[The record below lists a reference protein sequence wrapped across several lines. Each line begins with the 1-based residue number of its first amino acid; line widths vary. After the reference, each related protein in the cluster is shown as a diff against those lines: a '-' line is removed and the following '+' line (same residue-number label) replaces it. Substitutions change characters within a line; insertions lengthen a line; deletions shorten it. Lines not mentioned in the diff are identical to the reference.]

1 MLEGVGRADGSDRRV
16 TTAEVD
22 DSAATVLHVDMDAF
36 FASVELLDRPDARG
50 KPAIVGH
57 AGGRG
62 VVTSAT
68 YEARRFG
75 VRSAMPMSQALR
87 LCPTAI
93 ILPPHYQKYT
103 EYSRRV
109 MEIFHEVTPLVEPLS
124 IDEAFLD
131 VAGARR
137 LLGSPRRIAELIRA
151 RVVEETGLTCSV
163 GVAGT
168 KFMAKLASGRAKP
181 DGLLVIPPSE
191 TLAYLRPLPVG
202 ALWGVG
208 ASTQASLERMGMRTV
223 ADLADAP
230 IAVLQR
236 AVGDAGARRLHD
248 LANGRDARRVVTES
262 REKSVGHENTFGVDV
277 DDADTLRRELLRL
290 SGRVGERLRRHG
302 LEGRTVAIKVRFS
315 DFRTITRSRTLAEPT
330 NVGRRLFEEAW
341 QIFEALELDLR
352 ATPIRLIGVRAE
364 QLLDAGGDALAL
376 WDPDEEWRE
385 TERALDAVS
394 ARFGRG
400 TIGPASLVRRT
411 QEADEEAKDG
421 RNPRWVSD

>member
-1 MLEGVGRADGSDRRV
+1 VSAAD
-16 TTAEVD
+16 VD
-22 DSAATVLHVDMDAF
+22 DSEASILHVDMDAF
-36 FASVELLDRPDARG
+36 FASVELLERPDARG

-68 YEARRFG
+68 YEARRYG
-75 VRSAMPMSQALR
+75 VRSAMPMSQAIR

-93 ILPPHYQKYT
+93 ILPPHYERYT
-103 EYSRRV
+103 AYSAKV

-131 VAGARR
+131 VSGARR
-137 LLGSPRRIAELIRA
+137 LLGSPRRIAELIRS
-151 RVVEETGLTCSV
+151 RVFEETGLTCSV
-163 GVAGT
+163 GVAAT

-181 DGLLVIPPSE
+181 DGLLVIPRAD
-191 TLAYLRPLPVG
+191 TLSFLRPLPVG

-208 ASTQASLERMGMRTV
+208 ASTQASLERMGLLTV

-230 IAVLQR
+230 LHVLQK
-236 AVGDAGARRLHD
+236 AVGDAGGSRLHD

-262 REKSVGHENTFGVDV
+262 REKSIGHENTFGTDV
-277 DDADTLRRELLRL
+277 GELDTLRREFLRL
-290 SGRVGERLRRHG
+290 SGRVGERLRTQG
-302 LEGRTVAIKVRFS
+302 MVARTVAIKVRFS

-341 QIFEALELDLR
+341 DVFDVLDLDVR
-352 ATPIRLIGVRAE
+352 QTPLRLIGVRAE

-385 TERALDAVS
+385 TERTLDAVS

-400 TIGPASLVRRT
+400 MIGPASLVRRSRD
-411 QEADEEAKDG
+411 ADEEERDG
-421 RNPRWVSD
+421 RNPKYLSD

>member
-1 MLEGVGRADGSDRRV
+1 MLDPVGRADGSDRRV
-16 TTAEVD
+16 TTADVD

-103 EYSRRV
+103 EYSARV

-137 LLGSPRRIAELIRA
+137 LLGSPRRIAELIRS
-151 RVVEETGLTCSV
+151 RVQEETGLTCSV

-181 DGLLVIPPSE
+181 DGLLVIPPAE
-191 TLAYLRPLPVG
+191 TIAYLRPLPVG

-230 IAVLQR
+230 MAVLQR

-262 REKSVGHENTFGVDV
+262 REKSVGHENTFSADV
-277 DDADTLRRELLRL
+277 DDPDILRRELLRL
-290 SGRVGERLRRHG
+290 SGRVGERLRTHG

-315 DFRTITRSRTLAEPT
+315 DFPTITRSRTLAEPT

-341 QIFEALELDLR
+341 QIFEALDLDVR
-352 ATPIRLIGVRAE
+352 TTPIRLIGVRAE

-400 TIGPASLVRRT
+400 MIGPASLVRRT
-411 QEADEEAKDG
+411 READDEARDG

>member
-1 MLEGVGRADGSDRRV
+1 MSAAD
-16 TTAEVD
+16 VD
-22 DSAATVLHVDMDAF
+22 DSESSILHVDMDAF
-36 FASVELLDRPDARG
+36 FASVELLERPDARG

-68 YEARRFG
+68 YEARRYG

-93 ILPPHYQKYT
+93 ILPPHYERYT
-103 EYSRRV
+103 EYSARV
-109 MEIFHEVTPLVEPLS
+109 MDIFHEVTPLVEPLS

-131 VAGARR
+131 VSGARR
-137 LLGSPRRIAELIRA
+137 LLGSPRRIAELIRS
-151 RVVEETGLTCSV
+151 RVLEETGLTCSV
-163 GVAGT
+163 GVAAT

-181 DGLLVIPPSE
+181 DGLLVVPRAE
-191 TLAYLRPLPVG
+191 TLSFLRPLPVG

-208 ASTQASLERMGMRTV
+208 ASTQASLERMGLLTV

-230 IAVLQR
+230 LHVLQK
-236 AVGDAGARRLHD
+236 AVGDASGRRLHD

-262 REKSVGHENTFGVDV
+262 REKSIGHENTFGTDV
-277 DDADTLRRELLRL
+277 GDLDTLRREFLRL
-290 SGRVGERLRRHG
+290 SGRVGERLRKHE
-302 LEGRTVAIKVRFS
+302 LVARTVAIKVRFS

-341 QIFEALELDLR
+341 DVFDALGLDVR
-352 ATPIRLIGVRAE
+352 QTPLRLIGVRAE

-385 TERALDAVS
+385 TERTLDAVS

-400 TIGPASLVRRT
+400 MIGPASLVRRSRD
-411 QEADEEAKDG
+411 ADEEESDG
-421 RNPRWVSD
+421 RNTKYVSD

>member
-1 MLEGVGRADGSDRRV
+1 M
-16 TTAEVD
+16 TTSAVD
-22 DSAATVLHVDMDAF
+22 DAGATILHVDMDAF
-36 FASVELLDRPDARG
+36 FASVELLDRPDVRG

-68 YEARRFG
+68 YEARKFG
-75 VRSAMPMSQALR
+75 VRSAMPVSQALR
-87 LCPTAI
+87 LCPSAI
-93 ILPPHYQKYT
+93 ILPPHYEKYT

-109 MEIFHEVTPLVEPLS
+109 MDIFQEVTPLVEPLS

-137 LLGSPRRIAELIRA
+137 LLGSPGRIAELIRS
-151 RVVEETGLTCSV
+151 RVLEETGLTCSV

-168 KFMAKLASGRAKP
+168 KFLAKLASGRAKP
-181 DGLLVIPPSE
+181 DGLLIIPPAE
-191 TLAYLRPLPVG
+191 ALAYLRPLPVG

-208 ASTQASLERMGMRTV
+208 ASTQSALERMGMRTV
-223 ADLADAP
+223 ADIADAP
-230 IAVLQR
+230 LGVLQR
-236 AVGDAGARRLHD
+236 AVGEASARRLHE
-248 LANGRDARRVVTES
+248 LANGRDARQVVTES
-262 REKSVGHENTFGVDV
+262 REKSIGHENTFEIDV
-277 DDADTLRRELLRL
+277 ADADRLRRELLRL

-302 LEGRTVAIKVRFS
+302 MVARTVAIKVRFA

-341 QIFEALELDLR
+341 QIFEALGTDLR

-364 QLLDAGGDALAL
+364 QLLDGDGEGAVL

-385 TERALDAVS
+385 TERTLDAVS

-400 TIGPASLVRRT
+400 AIAPASLVQR
-411 QEADEEAKDG
+411 EEAP
-421 RNPRWVSD
+421 RNPRWLSD

>member
-1 MLEGVGRADGSDRRV
+1 VGRTDGSDRQV
-16 TTAEVD
+16 STADVD
-22 DSAATVLHVDMDAF
+22 DSEASILHVDMDAF
-36 FASVELLDRPDARG
+36 FASVELLERPDARG

-68 YEARRFG
+68 YEARRYG

-87 LCPTAI
+87 LCPHAI
-93 ILPPHYQKYT
+93 VLPPHYERYT

-109 MEIFHEVTPLVEPLS
+109 MDIFREVTPLVEPLS

-131 VAGARR
+131 VSGARR
-137 LLGSPRRIAELIRA
+137 LLGSPRRIAELIRS
-151 RVVEETGLTCSV
+151 RVLEETGLTCSV
-163 GVAGT
+163 GVAST

-181 DGLLVIPPSE
+181 DGLLVIPRAE
-191 TLAYLRPLPVG
+191 TLSFLRPLPVG

-208 ASTQASLERMGMRTV
+208 ASTQAALERMGLLTV

-230 IAVLQR
+230 LSVLQK
-236 AVGDAGARRLHD
+236 AVGDASGRRLHD
-248 LANGRDARRVVTES
+248 LANGRDPRRIVTET
-262 REKSVGHENTFGVDV
+262 REKSIGHENTFGTDV
-277 DDADTLRRELLRL
+277 GELDTLRRELLRL
-290 SGRVGERLRRHG
+290 SGRVGERLRTHG
-302 LEGRTVAIKVRFS
+302 MVARTVAIKVRFS

-341 QIFEALELDLR
+341 DVFGGLGLDVQQ
-352 ATPIRLIGVRAE
+352 TPIRLIGVRAE

-385 TERALDAVS
+385 TERTLDAVS

-400 TIGPASLVRRT
+400 MIGPASLVRRSRD
-411 QEADEEAKDG
+411 ADDEERDG
-421 RNPRWVSD
+421 RNPKYVSD

>member
-1 MLEGVGRADGSDRRV
+1 MGRADGSERQVSAAD
-16 TTAEVD
+16 VD
-22 DSAATVLHVDMDAF
+22 DSESSILHVDMDAF
-36 FASVELLDRPDARG
+36 FASVELLERPDARG

-68 YEARRFG
+68 YEARRYG

-87 LCPTAI
+87 LCPNAI
-93 ILPPHYQKYT
+93 ILPPHYDRYT
-103 EYSRRV
+103 EYSRKV
-109 MEIFHEVTPLVEPLS
+109 MDIFHEVTPLVEPLS

-137 LLGSPRRIAELIRA
+137 LLGSPRRIAELIRS
-151 RVVEETGLTCSV
+151 RVHEETGLTCSV
-163 GVAGT
+163 GVAAT

-181 DGLLVIPPSE
+181 DGLLVIPRSE
-191 TLAYLRPLPVG
+191 TLSFLRPLPVG

-208 ASTQASLERMGMRTV
+208 ASTQSSLERMGLLTV

-230 IAVLQR
+230 LGVLQK
-236 AVGDAGARRLHD
+236 AVGDASGRRLHE
-248 LANGRDARRVVTES
+248 LANGRDPRRVVTES
-262 REKSVGHENTFGVDV
+262 REKSIGHENTFGVDV
-277 DDADTLRRELLRL
+277 ADVDQLRRELLRL
-290 SGRVGERLRRHG
+290 SGRVGERLRKHE
-302 LEGRTVAIKVRFS
+302 LETRTVAIKVRFS

-341 QIFEALELDLR
+341 DVFEALGLDVR
-352 ATPIRLIGVRAE
+352 QTPIRLIGVRAE
-364 QLLDAGGDALAL
+364 QLLDAGGNSLAL

-385 TERALDAVS
+385 TERTLDAVS

-400 TIGPASLVRRT
+400 AIGPASLVRRSRDAD
-411 QEADEEAKDG
+411 QEEQDG
-421 RNPRWVSD
+421 RNPKYVSD

>member
-1 MLEGVGRADGSDRRV
+1 MSAAD
-16 TTAEVD
+16 VD
-22 DSAATVLHVDMDAF
+22 DSESSILHVDMDAF
-36 FASVELLDRPDARG
+36 FASVELLERPDARG

-68 YEARRFG
+68 YEARRYG

-87 LCPTAI
+87 LCPSAI
-93 ILPPHYQKYT
+93 ILPPHYERYT
-103 EYSRRV
+103 EYSARV
-109 MEIFHEVTPLVEPLS
+109 MDIFHEVTPLVEPLS

-131 VAGARR
+131 VSGARR
-137 LLGSPRRIAELIRA
+137 LLGSPRRIAELIRS
-151 RVVEETGLTCSV
+151 RVLEETGLTCSV
-163 GVAGT
+163 GVAAT

-181 DGLLVIPPSE
+181 DGLLVVPRAE
-191 TLAYLRPLPVG
+191 TLSFLRPLPVG

-208 ASTQASLERMGMRTV
+208 ASTQASLERMGLLTV

-230 IAVLQR
+230 LHVLQK
-236 AVGDAGARRLHD
+236 AVGDASGRRLHD

-262 REKSVGHENTFGVDV
+262 REKSIGHENTFGTDV
-277 DDADTLRRELLRL
+277 GDLDTLRREFLRL
-290 SGRVGERLRRHG
+290 SGRVGERLRKHE
-302 LEGRTVAIKVRFS
+302 LVARTVAIKVRFS

-341 QIFEALELDLR
+341 DVFEALSLDVR
-352 ATPIRLIGVRAE
+352 QTPLRLIGVRAE

-385 TERALDAVS
+385 TERTLDAVS

-400 TIGPASLVRRT
+400 MIGPASLVRRSRD
-411 QEADEEAKDG
+411 ADEGESDG
-421 RNPRWVSD
+421 RNPKYVSD

>member
-1 MLEGVGRADGSDRRV
+1 MGRADGSQRQVSASD
-16 TTAEVD
+16 VD
-22 DSAATVLHVDMDAF
+22 DSEAAILHVDMDAF
-36 FASVELLDRPDARG
+36 FASVELLERPDARG

-68 YEARRFG
+68 YEARRYG

-87 LCPTAI
+87 LCPNAI
-93 ILPPHYQKYT
+93 ILTPHYERYT
-103 EYSRRV
+103 EYSAKV
-109 MEIFHEVTPLVEPLS
+109 MDIFHEVTPLVEPLS

-131 VAGARR
+131 VSGARR
-137 LLGSPRRIAELIRA
+137 LLGSPRRIAELIRS

-163 GVAGT
+163 GVAAT

-181 DGLLVIPPSE
+181 DGLLVIPRAE
-191 TLAYLRPLPVG
+191 TLAFLRPLPVG

-208 ASTQASLERMGMRTV
+208 ASTRTSLERMGLVTV

-230 IAVLQR
+230 LHVLQK
-236 AVGDAGARRLHD
+236 AVGDAGGRRLHD
-248 LANGRDARRVVTES
+248 LANGRDARRIVTQT
-262 REKSVGHENTFGVDV
+262 REKSIGHENTFGTDV
-277 DDADTLRRELLRL
+277 GDLDTLRREFLRL
-290 SGRVGERLRRHG
+290 SGRVGERLRSHE
-302 LEGRTVAIKVRFS
+302 LVARTIAIKVRFS

-341 QIFEALELDLR
+341 DVFGALGLDVR
-352 ATPIRLIGVRAE
+352 QTPLRLIGVRAE

-385 TERALDAVS
+385 TERTLDAVS

-400 TIGPASLVRRT
+400 AIGPASLVRRSKD
-411 QEADEEAKDG
+411 ADEEEQDG
-421 RNPRWVSD
+421 RNPTYVSE

>member
-1 MLEGVGRADGSDRRV
+1 M
-16 TTAEVD
+16 TTGEVD
-22 DSAATVLHVDMDAF
+22 DAEATILHVDMDAF
-36 FASVELLDRPDARG
+36 FASVELLERPDARG

-68 YEARRFG
+68 YEARKFG

-93 ILPPHYQKYT
+93 ILPPHYEKYT
-103 EYSRRV
+103 QYSRAV
-109 MEIFHEVTPLVEPLS
+109 MRIFQEVTPLVEPLS

-137 LLGSPRRIAELIRA
+137 LLGSPRRIAELVRA
-151 RVVEETGLTCSV
+151 RVRDETGLTCSV

-181 DGLLVIPPSE
+181 DGLLVIPPAD
-191 TLAYLRPLPVG
+191 TIAFLRPLPVG

-208 ASTQASLERMGMRTV
+208 ASTQAQLERMGMRTV
-223 ADLADAP
+223 ADIADAP
-230 IAVLQR
+230 VQVLQR
-236 AVGDAGARRLHD
+236 AVGEASARRLHS
-248 LANGRDARRVVTES
+248 LANGRDARRVTPES
-262 REKSVGHENTFGVDV
+262 REKSIGHENTFSVDV

-290 SGRVGERLRRHG
+290 SGRVGERLRSHG
-302 LEGRTVAIKVRFS
+302 LVGRTVSIKVRYS

-341 QIFEALELDLR
+341 DVFETIGVDLR

-364 QLLDAGGDALAL
+364 QLMEAGGDALAL

-400 TIGPASLVRRT
+400 VIGPASLVRRSRDAERAE
-411 QEADEEAKDG
+411 QDG
-421 RNPRWVSD
+421 RNPRWLSD

>member
-1 MLEGVGRADGSDRRV
+1 M
-16 TTAEVD
+16 TTAPVD
-22 DSAATVLHVDMDAF
+22 DDGATILHVDMDAF

-87 LCPTAI
+87 LCPNAI
-93 ILPPHYQKYT
+93 ILPPHYDKYV
-103 EYSRRV
+103 EHSRAV
-109 MEIFHEVTPLVEPLS
+109 MDIFREVTPLVEPLS

-151 RVVEETGLTCSV
+151 RVREERGLTCSV

-181 DGLLVIPPSE
+181 DGLLVIPPAD

-223 ADLADAP
+223 GDLADAP
-230 IAVLQR
+230 LAVLQR
-236 AVGDAGARRLHD
+236 AVGEAGARRLHE
-248 LANGRDARRVVTES
+248 LANGRDHRQVVTES
-262 REKSVGHENTFGVDV
+262 REKSIGHENTFAVDV
-277 DDADTLRRELLRL
+277 AEPDRLRRELLRL
-290 SGRVGERLRRHG
+290 SGRVGERLRTHG
-302 LEGRTVAIKVRFS
+302 MLSRTVSIKVRFS
-315 DFRTITRSRTLAEPT
+315 DFRTLTRSRTLTEPT

-341 QIFEALELDLR
+341 DIFGMLQLDLR
-352 ATPIRLIGVRAE
+352 QTPIRLIGVRAE
-364 QLLDAGGDALAL
+364 QLVDVRGDALAL

-400 TIGPASLVRRT
+400 AIGPASLVAR
-411 QEADEEAKDG
+411 QSEEE
-421 RNPRWVSD
+421 

>member
-93 ILPPHYQKYT
+93 ILPPHYEKYT
-103 EYSRRV
+103 EYSGRV

-168 KFMAKLASGRAKP
+168 KFMAKLASGHAKP
-181 DGLLVIPPSE
+181 DGLLVIPPAD
-191 TLAYLRPLPVG
+191 TIAYLRPLPVG

-236 AVGDAGARRLHD
+236 AVGEAGARRLHE
-248 LANGRDARRVVTES
+248 LANGRDARRIVTES

-277 DDADTLRRELLRL
+277 DDVDTLRRELLRL
-290 SGRVGERLRRHG
+290 SGRVGERLRRHA

-341 QIFEALELDLR
+341 QIFEALKLDLR

-364 QLLDAGGDALAL
+364 QLLDAGGDTLAL

-411 QEADEEAKDG
+411 READDEAQDG

>member
-1 MLEGVGRADGSDRRV
+1 VSAAD
-16 TTAEVD
+16 VD
-22 DSAATVLHVDMDAF
+22 DSEASILHVDMDAF
-36 FASVELLDRPDARG
+36 FASVELLERPDARG

-68 YEARRFG
+68 YEARRYG

-93 ILPPHYQKYT
+93 ILPPHYERYT
-103 EYSRRV
+103 EYSARV
-109 MEIFHEVTPLVEPLS
+109 MDIFHEVTPLVEPLS

-131 VAGARR
+131 VTGARR
-137 LLGSPRRIAELIRA
+137 LLGSPRRIAELIRS

-163 GVAGT
+163 GVAAT

-181 DGLLVIPPSE
+181 DGLLVVPRAE
-191 TLAYLRPLPVG
+191 TLSFLRPLPVG

-208 ASTQASLERMGMRTV
+208 ASTQASLERMGLLTV

-230 IAVLQR
+230 LHVLQK
-236 AVGDAGARRLHD
+236 AVGDAGGRRLHD
-248 LANGRDARRVVTES
+248 LANGRDSRAVVTES
-262 REKSVGHENTFGVDV
+262 REKSIGHENTFGTDV
-277 DDADTLRRELLRL
+277 GDLDTLRREFLRL
-290 SGRVGERLRRHG
+290 SGRVGERLRKHAMVA
-302 LEGRTVAIKVRFS
+302 RTVAIKVRFS

-341 QIFEALELDLR
+341 DVFDALGLDVQQ
-352 ATPIRLIGVRAE
+352 TPLRLIGVRAE

-385 TERALDAVS
+385 TERTLDAVS

-400 TIGPASLVRRT
+400 MIGPASLVRRSRD
-411 QEADEEAKDG
+411 ADEEESDG
-421 RNPRWVSD
+421 RNPKYVSD

>member
-1 MLEGVGRADGSDRRV
+1 MGRADGSERQV
-16 TTAEVD
+16 SAAGVD
-22 DSAATVLHVDMDAF
+22 DSEASILHVDMDAF
-36 FASVELLDRPDARG
+36 FASVELLERPDARG

-68 YEARRFG
+68 YEARRYG

-87 LCPTAI
+87 LCPNAI
-93 ILPPHYQKYT
+93 ILPPHYDRYT
-103 EYSRRV
+103 EFSRRV
-109 MEIFHEVTPLVEPLS
+109 MDIFHEVTPLVEPLS

-131 VAGARR
+131 VSGARR
-137 LLGSPRRIAELIRA
+137 LLGSPRRIAELIRS
-151 RVVEETGLTCSV
+151 RVHEETGLTCSV
-163 GVAGT
+163 GVAAT

-181 DGLLVIPPSE
+181 DGLLVIPRAE
-191 TLAYLRPLPVG
+191 TLAFLRPLPVG

-208 ASTQASLERMGMRTV
+208 ASTRSSLERMGLLTV

-230 IAVLQR
+230 LHVLQK
-236 AVGDAGARRLHD
+236 AVGDASGRRLHE
-248 LANGRDARRVVTES
+248 LANGRDPRRVVTES
-262 REKSVGHENTFGVDV
+262 REKSIGHENTFGADV
-277 DDADTLRRELLRL
+277 ADPDVLRRELLRL
-290 SGRVGERLRRHG
+290 SGRVGERLRKH
-302 LEGRTVAIKVRFS
+302 EMEARTVAIKVRFS

-341 QIFEALELDLR
+341 DVFEALGLDVR
-352 ATPIRLIGVRAE
+352 QTPIRLIGVRAE

-385 TERALDAVS
+385 TERTLDAVS

-400 TIGPASLVRRT
+400 AIGPASLVRRSRD
-411 QEADEEAKDG
+411 ADAEERDG
-421 RNPRWVSD
+421 RNPKYVSD

>member
-1 MLEGVGRADGSDRRV
+1 VGRADGSERQVSASD
-16 TTAEVD
+16 VD
-22 DSAATVLHVDMDAF
+22 DSEAGILHVDMDAF
-36 FASVELLDRPDARG
+36 FASVELLERPDARG

-68 YEARRFG
+68 YEARRYG

-87 LCPTAI
+87 LCPNAI
-93 ILPPHYQKYT
+93 ILPPHYERYT
-103 EYSRRV
+103 EYSAKV
-109 MEIFHEVTPLVEPLS
+109 MDIFREVTPLVEPLS

-131 VAGARR
+131 VRGARR
-137 LLGSPRRIAELIRA
+137 LLGSPRRIAELIRS
-151 RVVEETGLTCSV
+151 RVQEETGLTCSV
-163 GVAGT
+163 GAAAT

-181 DGLLVIPPSE
+181 DGLLVIPRSE
-191 TLAYLRPLPVG
+191 TLAFLRPLPVG

-208 ASTQASLERMGMRTV
+208 ASTQAALERMGLLTV

-230 IAVLQR
+230 LHVLQK
-236 AVGDAGARRLHD
+236 AVGDASGRKLHE
-248 LANGRDARRVVTES
+248 LANGRDARRIVTES
-262 REKSVGHENTFGVDV
+262 REKSIGHENTFGTDV
-277 DDADTLRRELLRL
+277 GDPDTLRRELLRL
-290 SGRVGERLRRHG
+290 SGRVGERLRKHAMVA
-302 LEGRTVAIKVRFS
+302 RTVSIKVRFS

-341 QIFEALELDLR
+341 DVFGALGLDVR
-352 ATPIRLIGVRAE
+352 QTPIRLIGVRAE

-385 TERALDAVS
+385 TERTLDAVS

-400 TIGPASLVRRT
+400 MIGPASLVRRSRD
-411 QEADEEAKDG
+411 ANEEEQDG
-421 RNPRWVSD
+421 RNPKYVSD

>member
-1 MLEGVGRADGSDRRV
+1 MLEGVGRADGCDRRV

>member
-1 MLEGVGRADGSDRRV
+1 MGRADGSERQV
-16 TTAEVD
+16 SAAGVD
-22 DSAATVLHVDMDAF
+22 DQEASILHVDMDAF
-36 FASVELLDRPDARG
+36 FASVELLERPDARG

-68 YEARRFG
+68 YEARRYG

-87 LCPTAI
+87 LCPNAI
-93 ILPPHYQKYT
+93 ILPPHYDRYT
-103 EYSRRV
+103 EYSRKV
-109 MEIFHEVTPLVEPLS
+109 MDIFHEVTPLVEPLS

-131 VAGARR
+131 VSGARR
-137 LLGSPRRIAELIRA
+137 LLGSPRRIAELIRS
-151 RVVEETGLTCSV
+151 RVREETGLTCSV
-163 GVAGT
+163 GVAAT

-181 DGLLVIPPSE
+181 DGLLVIPRAE
-191 TLAYLRPLPVG
+191 TLSFLRPLPVG

-208 ASTQASLERMGMRTV
+208 ASTQAALERMGLLTV

-230 IAVLQR
+230 LHVLQR
-236 AVGDAGARRLHD
+236 AVGDASGRRLHE
-248 LANGRDARRVVTES
+248 LANGRDPRRVVTES
-262 REKSVGHENTFGVDV
+262 REKSIGHENTFGTDV
-277 DDADTLRRELLRL
+277 ADIDVLRREMLRL
-290 SGRVGERLRRHG
+290 SGRVGERLRKHAM
-302 LEGRTVAIKVRFS
+302 EARTVAIKVRFS

-341 QIFEALELDLR
+341 DVFGALGLDVR
-352 ATPIRLIGVRAE
+352 QTPIRLIGVRAE

-385 TERALDAVS
+385 TERTLDAVS

-400 TIGPASLVRRT
+400 AIGPASLVRRSRD
-411 QEADEEAKDG
+411 ADEEERDG
-421 RNPRWVSD
+421 RNPKYVSD